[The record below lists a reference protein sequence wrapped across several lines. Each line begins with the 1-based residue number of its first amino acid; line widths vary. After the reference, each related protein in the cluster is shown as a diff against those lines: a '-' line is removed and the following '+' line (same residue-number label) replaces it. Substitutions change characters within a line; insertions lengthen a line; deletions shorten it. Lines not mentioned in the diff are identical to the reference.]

1 MAKSNYEM
9 ATKYFKSDEGKET
22 LGGAFKADSPIEIRS
37 YTYKSGAI
45 YNGEWKGGLRHG
57 EGKMVWLDGARY
69 EGNWEFNLASG

>member
-1 MAKSNYEM
+1 LYKNTKVIIHAQALIRGWLQRRKYRTAKSNYEM

-45 YNGEWKGGLRHG
+45 YNG
-57 EGKMVWLDGARY
+57 
-69 EGNWEFNLASG
+69 